1 MKMSFLITTATSEI
15 PSGESTNHPIHGI
28 RIYSSIRFY
37 SYLVMDLCWA
47 SMLDFCLGRL
57 MPTLDVSDTVEMGR
71 IMSETARGLHFLHR
85 NNIVHGRLGLDR
97 ILLWRKRSNV
107 KPIAKISGY
116 YPHHHHNQVQ
126 P

>member
-1 MKMSFLITTATSEI
+1 MVYVLDLFAVC
-15 PSGESTNHPIHGI
+15 
-28 RIYSSIRFY
+28 FY

-97 ILLWRKRSNV
+97 ILLWRKRPNV
-107 KPIAKISGY
+107 RPIAKISGY

-126 P
+126 S